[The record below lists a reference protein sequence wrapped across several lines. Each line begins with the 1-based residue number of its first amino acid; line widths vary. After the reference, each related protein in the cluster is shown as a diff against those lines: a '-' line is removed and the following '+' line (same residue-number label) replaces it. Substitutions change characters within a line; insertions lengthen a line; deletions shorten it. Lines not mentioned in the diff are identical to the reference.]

1 MTNHS
6 SRLPAHTVSITHFIT
21 SFLSLFFEAA
31 SKIKASKI
39 FLYLFFTLCL
49 SGCFS
54 NDSNDGVYTEFKNI
68 KTDQFIWEYG
78 RGGIYWVSDNEV
90 VLDAITKNTDGVP
103 ERGVYQVNL
112 LDGSFIKIAG
122 IGFKELYKYCF
133 DGNYLYLESRT
144 GDFKISNYSE
154 NFEIVKVK
162 QKKKEKGYKYSE
174 TRCSS
179 FKKISGYANYALSR
193 EDGYLLAKNNADR
206 DTYRD
211 VIHEDSGV
219 ELVTPSGNR
228 TPINLKSGVVFR
240 PQYLIDRDMYFG
252 YKQRSQ
258 CSYFWWLKRGSWE
271 GKTEKKCFGAWAQSS
286 SLIFIPTRVGLFIE
300 HHTTKGT
307 KTYLSTDMQLHPL
320 EDVAARGSSLAPDG
334 CRIAYGSGNYRGR
347 KNEKDYRQVLKIFN
361 ACEFL
366 NNQPQTDAK
375 VIIPD
380 HINRHS

>member
-1 MTNHS
+1 MTNHRS
-6 SRLPAHTVSITHFIT
+6 KFPAQTVSVNHFIT
-21 SFLSLFFEAA
+21 SFLSLCFEAA
-31 SKIKASKI
+31 SKKEAYKL
-39 FLYLFFTLCL
+39 FQCFFFTLCL

-54 NDSNDGVYTEFKNI
+54 NDSSDGVYTEFKNI

-78 RGGIYWVSDNEV
+78 RGGIYWVSDNEM

-103 ERGVYQVNL
+103 ERGVYQVNV
-112 LDGSFIKIAG
+112 LDGSFIKIAK
-122 IGFKELYKYCF
+122 IDFKELYKYCV
-133 DGNYLYLESRT
+133 DSNNLYLKSRT
-144 GDFKISNYSE
+144 GNFKISNYSK

-174 TRCSS
+174 IRCSS

-193 EDGYLLAKNNADR
+193 GDGYLLAKNNADR

-219 ELVTPSGNR
+219 ELVTPSGDR
-228 TPINLKSGVVFR
+228 TPIDLKSGVVFR

-252 YKQRSQ
+252 YQQRSR
-258 CSYFWWLKRGSWE
+258 CGHFWWLKRGSWK

-307 KTYLSTDMQLHPL
+307 KTYLSTEKHLYPL
-320 EDVAARGSSLAPDG
+320 EKTPARGSSLAPDG
-334 CRIAYGSGNYRGR
+334 CRVAYGSGNIGYGQSRFS
-347 KNEKDYRQVLKIFN
+347 QHLKIFN
-361 ACEFL
+361 ACKFM